1 MGNREKRTTAFLAPF
16 YAGVVIGGVVVSGL
30 GYLIP
35 VYLKLLGYGGSEIGL
50 GGTLMAVPYIL
61 ITFLL
66 YPAYSKFRNT
76 RVYSSS
82 ALLTS
87 SAVLIIL
94 LNKSLPAIY
103 LAQII
108 LGASL
113 AIYYPV
119 AEIIIAKLYPPNT
132 RARIYGLF
140 GASWSIGYLVGPSLS
155 GVLLDSAGIQ
165 TTLNVLFLLSLS
177 SFLSLFFFKADI
189 GMDNGDSERR
199 IFRGLYLFLVA
210 SLIFSGMTA
219 IIISVLPGIAKGAG
233 YGASFIGYSYSLFSF
248 SRLVGFLLVSRAN
261 IRPTLGGI
269 SLTALGSA
277 LPLSVMIN
285 VEKWILLPAV
295 LSFLGILVSLFNS
308 MTYLYMTNSL
318 GGDPIYLISRYEFN
332 IGIGFFITPIIAGVI
347 ADSYGAA
354 AMIIFSMTLCI
365 AAGLAVTSIGLLS
378 RRSSSQ
384 S

>member
-1 MGNREKRTTAFLAPF
+1 LGYCERRTTAFLAPF
-16 YAGVVIGGVVVSGL
+16 YVGVVIGGVVVSGL
-30 GYLIP
+30 SYLIP

-61 ITFLL
+61 ITFLM
-66 YPAYSKFRNT
+66 YPTYSKFRNT
-76 RVYSSS
+76 RIYSSS

-94 LNKSLPAIY
+94 LTKTLPAIY

-119 AEIIIAKLYPPNT
+119 AEIIIAKLYSPSI

-165 TTLNVLFLLSLS
+165 TTLNVLFLLSIS

-189 GMDNGDSERR
+189 GMDNGYSERR
-199 IFRGLYLFLVA
+199 IFRGLYLFLA
-210 SLIFSGMTA
+210 ATLIFSGMTA

-233 YGASFIGYSYSLFSF
+233 YEASFIGYSYSLFSL

-261 IRPTLGGI
+261 MRPTLGGI

-277 LPLSVMIN
+277 LPLLVMIN
-285 VEKWILLPAV
+285 VERWILLPAV

-308 MTYLYMTNSL
+308 LTYLYMTNSL
-318 GGDPIYLISRYEFN
+318 GGDPIYLISMYEFN